1 MVAIG
6 EEVSKVTDR
15 YSKSGQVGPS
25 LAQRG
30 GGGLRPSEH
39 DLLLTVA
46 RVLLAKISNEIYAE
60 QEADME
66 ALTEALAPFDRDEK
80 TPKPDKE

>member
-1 MVAIG
+1 VGFVG
-6 EEVSKVTDR
+6 EKVNKVTDR

-25 LAQRG
+25 LAQHG
-30 GGGLRPSEH
+30 GGGLRPPERE
-39 DLLLTVA
+39 LLLTVA

-60 QEADME
+60 QEADLE
-66 ALTEALAPFDRDEK
+66 ALSEALAPFDKDEK